1 MAEKITAQDTSKQK
15 KQIQQ
20 IMKVNN
26 ENYQE
31 WLYNKHQEY
40 LANNTDVIS
49 KALEFYHEKQNNNQT
64 NLRGEE
70 HV

>member
-1 MAEKITAQDTSKQK
+1 
-15 KQIQQ
+15 
-20 IMKVNN
+20 MKVNN

-40 LANNTDVIS
+40 LANNTDVVS
-49 KALEFYHEKQNNNQT
+49 KALEFYHEKQNNNQN